1 MTKTYI
7 AIPHQRPAAIWY
19 AVPGAEPIEEDG
31 DSYVAG
37 DHDLH
42 NILPVNTAEEVR
54 YAEGYN
60 GHQWVAVQRIA
71 RTL

>member
-19 AVPGAEPIEEDG
+19 FAPGLDPIEEDG
-31 DSYVAG
+31 DQYIEG

-42 NILPVNTAEEVR
+42 AIIPVNTPEEVR

-60 GHQWVAVQRIA
+60 GHQRVAVQRIA